1 MVLPKQFIF
10 RSATFVLLGL
20 GAALPAAARITC
32 CDVDGKRTCG
42 DPPPQQCVSKAKT
55 EFNKGGVA
63 KKVEAPLTAEEKVAR
78 EAEAARLAEEKKK
91 AADLARRDRAL
102 VDSYTSE
109 KDIDLARDRAVAEIE
124 KNSEQAKNR
133 LEAAQKKKQKFDQE
147 KEFYQKKPMP
157 AALQAQIK
165 DNESEI
171 AAQSKAL
178 QEKDASIEAINL
190 RFETDK
196 ARYRTLKAAGK

>member
-1 MVLPKQFIF
+1 M
-10 RSATFVLLGL
+10 LLGL

>member
-42 DPPPQQCVSKAKT
+42 DPPPQQCVNKAKK

-63 KKVEAPLTAEEKVAR
+63 REVEAPLTAEQRVAR
-78 EAEAARLAEEKKK
+78 EAETARLAEEKKK

-124 KNSEQAKNR
+124 KNSEQAKSR

-157 AALQAQIK
+157 AAMQAQIK

-171 AAQSKAL
+171 AAQNKAL